1 MKNRK
6 GNFFRVRRD
15 ELGMTQ
21 RDIALALNMTETA
34 VGNWEA
40 GFSTPRPGIWDRVA
54 AVYKVDAERIAA
66 AVLEVTRAAAA
77 VA

>member
-1 MKNRK
+1 
-6 GNFFRVRRD
+6 
-15 ELGMTQ
+15 
-21 RDIALALNMTETA
+21 LALNMTETA